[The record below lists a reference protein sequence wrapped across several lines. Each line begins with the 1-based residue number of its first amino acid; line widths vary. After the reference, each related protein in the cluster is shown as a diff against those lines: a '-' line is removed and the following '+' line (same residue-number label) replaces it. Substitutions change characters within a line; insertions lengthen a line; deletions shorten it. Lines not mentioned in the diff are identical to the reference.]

1 MNEET
6 AVEMFVGG
14 LMMDPNTQAPVVVL
28 KDESGDVI
36 LPIWI
41 GVPEA
46 TSIASALKQVQMSRP
61 LTHDLMKEV
70 FDQLG
75 VVVQRIV
82 IHDLKEST
90 YFAELVVT
98 FGDKVMV
105 LDSRPSD
112 ALALAVR
119 TSAPIFVLTKVLEA
133 AKVLFS
139 NATGGLGQSSES
151 ESSESEADQSGSDI
165 EESAPESQVPQGDE
179 SEKDPR
185 EPNSAASTKN
195 DESFDKVSDFRVVD
209 KEKWKDLLA
218 DLDPDDFK
226 YRQ

>member
-6 AVEMFVGG
+6 AIEMYVGG

-98 FGDKVMV
+98 FGDQVIV

-139 NATGGLGQSSES
+139 SISGNLGQAVKNNEEDEAGSE
-151 ESSESEADQSGSDI
+151 EQ
-165 EESAPESQVPQGDE
+165 EELALENDTSLPQVVSQE
-179 SEKDPR
+179 PR
-185 EPNSAASTKN
+185 EPDSAASTKN
-195 DESFDKVSDFRVVD
+195 DESFEKVSDFRVID
-209 KEKWKDLLA
+209 KDKWKDLLA

>member
-6 AVEMFVGG
+6 AIEMFVGG

-61 LTHDLMKEV
+61 LTHDLMKDI

-75 VVVQRIV
+75 IVVQRIV

-90 YFAELVVT
+90 YFAELVLT
-98 FGDKVMV
+98 YGDKVMV
-105 LDSRPSD
+105 MDSRPSD

-119 TSAPIFVLTKVLEA
+119 TSAPIFVLTGVLEA

-139 NATGGLGQSSES
+139 STSKLIQGAEKEES
-151 ESSESEADQSGSDI
+151 NPLPEDEAQGSDADVESPV
-165 EESAPESQVPQGDE
+165 EEN
-179 SEKDPR
+179 DPR
-185 EPNSAASTKN
+185 EPDTAASTKN
-195 DESFDKVSDFRVVD
+195 DESFEKVSDFRVVD
-209 KEKWKDLLA
+209 KDKWKDLLA

>member
-6 AVEMFVGG
+6 AIEMFVGG

-61 LTHDLMKEV
+61 LTHDLMKEI

-139 NATGGLGQSSES
+139 NVTGELSQGPES
-151 ESSESEADQSGSDI
+151 EEEDLSS
-165 EESAPESQVPQGDE
+165 V
-179 SEKDPR
+179 EKDSAIMETETEATSETNSEPR
-185 EPNSAASTKN
+185 EPDSAASTKN

>member
-6 AVEMFVGG
+6 AIEMFVGG

-46 TSIASALKQVQMSRP
+46 TSLASALKQVQMSRP
-61 LTHDLMKEV
+61 LTHDLMKDI

-82 IHDLKEST
+82 IHDLREST
-90 YFAELVVT
+90 YYAELVVT

-119 TSAPIFVLTKVLEA
+119 TAAPIFVLTKVLEA

-139 NATGGLGQSSES
+139 NAGAGRES
-151 ESSESEADQSGSDI
+151 EGEVTEGEREGSTDSEGESGSGEGGAI
-165 EESAPESQVPQGDE
+165 EDRSTRPSHPE
-179 SEKDPR
+179 
-185 EPNSAASTKN
+185 SAASTKN
-195 DESFDKVSDFRVVD
+195 DASFDKVSDFRVID
-209 KEKWKDLLA
+209 KDKWQDLLA

-226 YRQ
+226 YKQ

>member
-6 AVEMFVGG
+6 AIEMFVGG

-61 LTHDLMKEV
+61 LTHDLMKEI

-90 YFAELVVT
+90 YFANLGGDDSVLV
-98 FGDKVMV
+98 G
-105 LDSRPSD
+105 
-112 ALALAVR
+112 
-119 TSAPIFVLTKVLEA
+119 KVLEL
-133 AKVLFS
+133 LF
-139 NATGGLGQSSES
+139 LI
-151 ESSESEADQSGSDI
+151 DHRI
-165 EESAPESQVPQGDE
+165 
-179 SEKDPR
+179 
-185 EPNSAASTKN
+185 
-195 DESFDKVSDFRVVD
+195 
-209 KEKWKDLLA
+209 
-218 DLDPDDFK
+218 
-226 YRQ
+226 

>member
-1 MNEET
+1 MNEE
-6 AVEMFVGG
+6 AAIEMFVGG

-61 LTHDLMKEV
+61 LTHDLMKEI

-98 FGDKVMV
+98 FGDKVMI

-139 NATGGLGQSSES
+139 NVSGGLGQSSES
-151 ESSESEADQSGSDI
+151 EGDPSGSDK
-165 EESAPESQVPQGDE
+165 ETTSDEAESGEVSSGN
-179 SEKDPR
+179 SEPR
-185 EPNSAASTKN
+185 EPGSAASTKN

>member
-6 AVEMFVGG
+6 AIEMFVGG

-61 LTHDLMKEV
+61 LTHDLMKDV

-75 VVVQRIV
+75 VVVQRVV
-82 IHDLKEST
+82 IHDLREST

-98 FGDKVMV
+98 FGDKVMI

-139 NATGGLGQSSES
+139 NAAEGQSE
-151 ESSESEADQSGSDI
+151 EADRQERGSEGEISEEQSGD
-165 EESAPESQVPQGDE
+165 PENATGQERGPD
-179 SEKDPR
+179 
-185 EPNSAASTKN
+185 SAASTKN
-195 DESFDKVSDFRVVD
+195 DESFEKVSDFRVID
-209 KEKWKDLLA
+209 KDKWKDLLA

-226 YRQ
+226 YKQ